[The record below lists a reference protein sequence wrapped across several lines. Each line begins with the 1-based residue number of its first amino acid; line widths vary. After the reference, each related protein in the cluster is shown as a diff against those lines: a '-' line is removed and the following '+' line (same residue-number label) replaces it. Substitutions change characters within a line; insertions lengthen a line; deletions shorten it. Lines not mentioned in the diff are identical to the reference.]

1 MTFLLS
7 TPPNF
12 SLDTL
17 CTRSRLSS
25 LPPLR
30 YDAAARALTVALPAL
45 EDGGEALALR
55 LTQAAA
61 GAALEV
67 RGVGR
72 AGSGAGPERLRAAVE
87 ALLRDMLRLDE
98 DLSLF
103 YALTDRDAELS
114 FARGAGAG
122 FVLRSPTAFEDLVK
136 CLLLGRAASRATEL
150 CAALCARLGRPTAE
164 AGLCAF
170 PDAATLAQ
178 QPLALLQELGLGPL
192 APRLLELAQRCA
204 AGPLSPESLRRGP
217 LSRVIPQPLTDDE
230 LDALIEQ
237 ETEWEDRMVNLLL
250 DLPGFGERST
260 CLMLPL
266 LGCYDALA
274 LLDQVLL
281 AWVKQRPGRAR
292 PPRPKEVAERPV
304 WRLRLSRQIL
314 RRVEPFAHY
323 RALALQLL
331 LQGG

>member
-45 EDGGEALALR
+45 EEGDGEALALR
-55 LTQAAA
+55 LTPAAA

-72 AGSGAGPERLRAAVE
+72 ARLPERRRAPAE

-122 FVLRSPTAFEDLVK
+122 FVLRSPTVFEDLVK
-136 CLLLGRAASRATEL
+136 CLLLGRAAARATEL

-164 AGLCAF
+164 AGLRAF

-192 APRLLELAQRCA
+192 APQVLELAQRCA

-292 PPRPKEVAERPV
+292 PPRPKAVAERPV